1 MQTCK
6 HLNFGVQ
13 ELEEV
18 EFSLVDPLLVARR
31 PVGGQQQAGP
41 TVTLDSLNTRPD
53 SKSYSVELQQEEWP
67 EPLGAALEHGHM
79 VHRMARHAPGRALA
93 VRRQ

>member
-1 MQTCK
+1 M
-6 HLNFGVQ
+6 
-13 ELEEV
+13 
-18 EFSLVDPLLVARR
+18 DPLLVARR

-67 EPLGAALEHGHM
+67 EEREFTQCPHSVSPSRANILHCRNYPAAGHINFQ
-79 VHRMARHAPGRALA
+79 V
-93 VRRQ
+93 